1 MQQGEERWL
10 SHKIFA
16 FYFDI
21 LEKDM
26 MEMMKDKKLSEN
38 EILELLKGKLSLA
51 SIEQMEEMMRQ
62 SCTEDF
68 RRFWRSVL

>member
-1 MQQGEERWL
+1 MLQGEERWL

-51 SIEQMEEMMRQ
+51 SIEQMEEMMRH

-68 RRFWRSVL
+68 RRF